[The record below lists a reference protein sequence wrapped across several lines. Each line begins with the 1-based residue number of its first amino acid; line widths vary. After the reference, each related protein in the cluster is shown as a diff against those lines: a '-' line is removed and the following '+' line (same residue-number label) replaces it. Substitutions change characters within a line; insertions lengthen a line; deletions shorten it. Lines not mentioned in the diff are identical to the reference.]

1 MGMYNDMLINYM
13 FQGDFIVIFN
23 DVLVSPGP
31 RDILTDVLQIF
42 LKGLVN

>member
-1 MGMYNDMLINYM
+1 MFQGIIMGMYNDVLINYM

-31 RDILTDVLQIF
+31 RDILTDVL
-42 LKGLVN
+42 